1 MIDNT
6 LTKFEE
12 AIDEEIRAYENMED
26 LYKLKQAI
34 LIQGKSDV
42 LWDVDAK
49 IVDNMKNIRNLN
61 SKRKEVAK
69 YLGDENFTI
78 SDVIDKAKLS
88 NDTLAKKLTEQK
100 VKLNVLSSSLSLY
113 EKTNLDLIKHGLVM
127 VGKKLNI
134 IVNTVLPPPN
144 QYNSNGKTI
153 GNEKIEISSIVEEA

>member
-12 AIDEEIRAYENMED
+12 AIDQEIRAYEEMEE
-26 LYKLKQAI
+26 LYKIKQAI
-34 LIQGKSDV
+34 LIQGKSDA
-42 LWDVDAK
+42 LWDIDSK
-49 IVDNMKNIRNLN
+49 IVNNMKNIRNLN

-78 SDVIDKAKLS
+78 SDVINKAKLS
-88 NDTLAKKLTEQK
+88 NDSIAKNLSDKK
-100 VKLNVLSSSLSLY
+100 VKLNLLSNSLSLY
-113 EKTNLDLIKHGLVM
+113 EKTNIDLIKHGLIM

-144 QYNSNGKTI
+144 QYNSSGKTV
-153 GNEKIEISSIVEEA
+153 GNEKIEISSVVEEA

>member
-1 MIDNT
+1 MINNT
-6 LTKFEE
+6 LTKFEQ
-12 AIDEEIRAYENMED
+12 AINEEIMAYETMED

-49 IVDNMKNIRNLN
+49 IVDNMKNIKNLN

-88 NDTLAKKLTEQK
+88 NDVLAKKLTEQK
-100 VKLNVLSSSLSLY
+100 VKLNMLSSSLSLY
-113 EKTNLDLIKHGLVM
+113 EKTNLDLIKHGLIM

-144 QYNSNGKTI
+144 QYNSSGKTV

>member
-12 AIDEEIRAYENMED
+12 AVNEEIRAYEEMEE
-26 LYKLKQAI
+26 LYRLKQAV
-34 LIQGKSDV
+34 LIQGKSDA
-42 LWDVDAK
+42 LWGVDEK
-49 IVDNMKNIRNLN
+49 IVDNMKNIKNLN
-61 SKRKEVAK
+61 SKRKEAAK

-88 NDTLAKKLTEQK
+88 NDTIAKKLAEQK

-113 EKTNLDLIKHGLVM
+113 EKTNLDLIKHGLIM
-127 VGKKLNI
+127 AGKKLNI

-144 QYNSNGKTI
+144 QYNSSGKTV